1 MEIENVTG
9 EVPAQDAIQEQ
20 AESEGLPEDQ
30 VVESLSEPSA
40 DESHDEEG
48 QPKLKGVQKR
58 LSELTRNWREEQR
71 RAERLERMLEQTLTK
86 PVEVKPE
93 PSNAPAQ
100 PQGEPKL
107 EQFQTYEEYVSALAD
122 YKADQ
127 KLRQFEEQIRQR
139 EQQTLQQAKLQ
150 EFQGRLQAAKTE
162 MPDFDEVALNPSL
175 PVSDTMAELIR
186 EMDDG
191 PKVLYALGKSPDVAA
206 RIASLPPN
214 LAAVELGRFAV
225 KASLPQPK
233 TVSKAPPPVNPLS
246 GGMGSKTADPDKMT
260 ADEWLKWRNQQLYQ
274 R

>member
-1 MEIENVTG
+1 MNAEELQGIAPAPDAEPTEIEAVAET
-9 EVPAQDAIQEQ
+9 EVVEESESSTEEVQ
-20 AESEGLPEDQ
+20 AEET
-30 VVESLSEPSA
+30 
-40 DESHDEEG
+40 
-48 QPKLKGVQKR
+48 PKAKGVQKR
-58 LSELTRNWREEQR
+58 LDELTRNWREEQR
-71 RAERLERMLEQTLTK
+71 RAQKLEQMLEQVISR
-86 PVEVKPE
+86 PQEQKPE
-93 PSNAPAQ
+93 PVAPAQ

-139 EQQTLQQAKLQ
+139 EQQTQQQAKLQ

-191 PKVLYALGKSPDVAA
+191 PRVLYALGKSPDVAA
-206 RIASLPPN
+206 RIASLPPT

-233 TVSKAPPPVNPLS
+233 TVTNAPPPVNPLS